1 VIIPNYVPEPIEVPG
16 NVHDLPYRHRVEF
29 NRQVIFRF
37 AASLTLAQLASGVV
51 PKFDPVW
58 MAAIYLGWTII
69 LGLFRILFRSQ
80 TIESRVTGASLG
92 ITVGLLSL
100 VLATIPFDARPLAFA
115 SIGLAIYAEFS
126 RRDFSYPQAWLW
138 GALGLVLADW
148 LLGGTSGRLALAHVC
163 LWYYVIY
170 DIWCIQYRRR
180 YYESWAGANDVF
192 RDFMNFWGWLARVAA
207 HWKKYGLWRDVQ
219 EDITRRLNPES

>member
-1 VIIPNYVPEPIEVPG
+1 MIIPNYVPEPIEVPG

-29 NRQVIFRF
+29 NRQVILRF
-37 AASLTLAQLASGVV
+37 AGSVTAAQLASSLV
-51 PKFDPVW
+51 PKFETAW
-58 MAAIYLGWTII
+58 MVAIYLGWTIV
-69 LGLFRILFRSQ
+69 LGLFRIVFRSQ
-80 TIESRVTGASLG
+80 TIESRVTGTSLI

-100 VLATIPFDARPLAFA
+100 LLAAIPYDARPLVFCAL
-115 SIGLAIYAEFS
+115 GLAVYAQFS
-126 RRDFSYPQAWLW
+126 KGDFSYPQAWLW
-138 GALGLVLADW
+138 GTLGLICADW
-148 LLGGTSGRLALAHVC
+148 LLGGTTGLRALTQAC

-180 YYESWAGANDVF
+180 YHEAWAGANDIF
-192 RDFMNFWGWLARVAA
+192 RDFMNIWGWLARVAA